1 MPFKPEDILR
11 QATSLSQQFDKSF
24 KSSIDSFATR
34 ADGFV
39 KNAPTSLG
47 QNLPTINDVAGKL
60 GKLGS
65 SISGSINGALNQLGQ
80 IGTFTKFQ
88 DTFIPPSKLEDI
100 TPEEARLKGRQFV
113 FKGDFTY
120 PIDLAN
126 YFISFKFKEYDR
138 KIPLG
143 EKKIFP
149 VLTVNLPIPGNLS
162 ENFNMNYADAELGL
176 LGKLDEEAQKRIA
189 SGEDLA
195 SVESAKALGEAVQA
209 TITDPTALGYAG
221 RKVAGIVDAVAG
233 VNTTGLT
240 QKLTG
245 AVLNPFQ
252 TLLFQGTNLRSHT
265 FEYKFSP
272 RSKKETDILKQII
285 NEFKKRM
292 HPGKKGFLFTFP
304 QVVDIEF
311 GMGIEK
317 EPYFFKTCF
326 LESMSVNYAPNNIPA
341 FFGNSADP
349 VEINLSLTFKEITPL
364 TSEDYG
370 EKQTVDEIG
379 KAATPNVDLG
389 QGRG

>member
-1 MPFKPEDILR
+1 MPFKPEDILK

-24 KSSIDSFATR
+24 KSSVDSFATR

-39 KNAPTSLG
+39 KSAPTSLG
-47 QNLPTINDVAGKL
+47 QNLPTINDLAGKL

-65 SISGSINGALNQLGQ
+65 SISGSVNGALNQLGQ
-80 IGTFTKFQ
+80 IGSFTKFQ

-100 TPEEARLKGRQFV
+100 TPEEARLKGRQFI
-113 FKGDFTY
+113 FKGDLTY

-126 YFISFKFKEYDR
+126 YFISFKFKEYER

-143 EKKIFP
+143 EKKEFP
-149 VLTVNLPIPGNLS
+149 VLTVNLPVPGNLS

-176 LGKLDEEAQKRIA
+176 LGMLDENIQKETVGKITSLGGADGAEATGKGLR
-189 SGEDLA
+189 E
-195 SVESAKALGEAVQA
+195 

-221 RKVAGIVDAVAG
+221 RKVAGIVDAASG
-233 VNTTGLT
+233 LNTTGVT

-265 FEYKFSP
+265 FEYRFSP
-272 RSKKETDILKQII
+272 RSKKETEILKKII

-311 GMGIEK
+311 GMGAEA

-326 LESMSVNYAPNNIPA
+326 LESMGVNYAPSGIPA

-349 VEINLSLTFKEITPL
+349 VEINLSLTLKEITPL
-364 TSEDYG
+364 TSEDFGGSKNEVNIPY
-370 EKQTVDEIG
+370 
-379 KAATPNVDLG
+379 
-389 QGRG
+389 QGMKFDNENNNG

>member
-1 MPFKPEDILR
+1 MPFKPEDILK
-11 QATSLSQQFDKSF
+11 QATSLSQQFNKSF
-24 KSSIDSFATR
+24 KSSVDSFATR

-39 KNAPTSLG
+39 KSAPTSLG
-47 QNLPTINDVAGKL
+47 QNLPTINDLAGKL

-65 SISGSINGALNQLGQ
+65 SISGSVNGALNQLGQ
-80 IGTFTKFQ
+80 IGSFTKFQ

-100 TPEEARLKGRQFV
+100 TPEEARLKSRKFL
-113 FKGDFTY
+113 DNITY
-120 PIDLAN
+120 PLDLTD
-126 YFISFKFKEYDR
+126 YYISFKFKEYER

-143 EKKIFP
+143 EKKEFTTII
-149 VLTVNLPIPGNLS
+149 VNLPVPSNLS

-176 LGKLDEEAQKRIA
+176 LGRLDEELQKKIA
-189 SGEDLA
+189 TGEDLG
-195 SVESAKALGEAVQA
+195 STDSAKAIGESINKTV
-209 TITDPTALGYAG
+209 TDPTALGYAG
-221 RKVAGIVDAVAG
+221 RKLAGIADAALG
-233 VNTTGLT
+233 LNTTGVT

-265 FEYKFSP
+265 FEYKLSP
-272 RSKKETDILKQII
+272 RSKKETEILKKII

-311 GMGIEK
+311 GMGTK
-317 EPYFFKTCF
+317 NEPYFFKTCF
-326 LESMSVNYAPNNIPA
+326 LESMGVNYAPSGTPA

-364 TSEDYG
+364 TSDDFGSTKKVNIPSDY
-370 EKQTVDEIG
+370 
-379 KAATPNVDLG
+379 
-389 QGRG
+389 QGMKFDNENNNG